1 MRENFACRLV
11 SFAAVTQQLI
21 TLILSKGLREMSENP
36 NGILT
41 VFKFRL
47 MKKDRCSLYSYR
59 PDLSTLGVDSQKS
72 GHTTK
77 QKTIKS

>member
-47 MKKDRCSLYSYR
+47 MKRR
-59 PDLSTLGVDSQKS
+59 TGVPSTAIDQIYP
-72 GHTTK
+72 HWE
-77 QKTIKS
+77 

>member
-36 NGILT
+36 NGSLT

-47 MKKDRCSLYSYR
+47 TKKRTGV
-59 PDLSTLGVDSQKS
+59 PSTAIDQIYP
-72 GHTTK
+72 HWE
-77 QKTIKS
+77 